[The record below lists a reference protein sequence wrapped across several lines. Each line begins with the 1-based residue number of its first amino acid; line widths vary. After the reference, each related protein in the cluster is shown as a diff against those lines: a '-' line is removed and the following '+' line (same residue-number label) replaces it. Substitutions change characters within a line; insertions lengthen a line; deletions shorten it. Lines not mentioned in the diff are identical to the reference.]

1 MREWL
6 KHLALLVLVVAGMS
20 QATADTVWAG
30 FTDQPNGQ
38 LATGAVP
45 APWRVVPIRQLKPT
59 EYQAMRWDGVNAVQ
73 AQADASMALLARE
86 IQVDLSRTPVLCWR
100 WRVENLIEQANMLQ
114 KSGDDYPARVYVAF
128 SISPQRLGMMTRA
141 QLKLAR
147 AIYGGLVPDAAINYV
162 WDNRQPV
169 GMMQPNVYTDRT
181 HMKVQRSGSA
191 MLGRWVNERVDVWAD
206 VQRAFGPLE
215 LQDVR
220 LNLLAVATDT
230 DNTAQ
235 RARAGFAE
243 LHFVGA
249 NLPCEFSSP

>member
-6 KHLALLVLVVAGMS
+6 KNLALLMLMLACMGQTMA
-20 QATADTVWAG
+20 QMQWAG

-38 LATGAVP
+38 LVAGAVP
-45 APWRVVPIRQLKPT
+45 APWRVVTIKQLKPT

-100 WRVENLIEQANMLQ
+100 WRVENLIEQADMFQ

-128 SISPQRLGMMTRA
+128 SISPQRLSLVTRA

-162 WDNRQPV
+162 WDNRHPV

-181 HMKVQRSGSA
+181 HMKVQRSGAS
-191 MLGRWVNERVDVWAD
+191 MLGRWVNERVDVLAD
-206 VQRAFGPLE
+206 VLRAFGPLE
-215 LQDVR
+215 LQDLR
-220 LNLLAVATDT
+220 LNVLAVASDA

-235 RARAGFAE
+235 RARAGFAD

-249 NLPCEFSSP
+249 HAPCEFVP

>member
-1 MREWL
+1 MWL
-6 KHLALLVLVVAGMS
+6 KTLMAMLLASLMS
-20 QATADTVWAG
+20 HASAQAVWAG
-30 FTDQPNGQ
+30 RFEAPAGH
-38 LATGAVP
+38 VP
-45 APWRVVPIRQLKPT
+45 KPWEVVPINKIKPT
-59 EYQAMRWDGVNAVQ
+59 AYQAVVWDGVHAVE
-73 AQADASMALLARE
+73 ARAEASMALLARE

-100 WRVENLIEQANMLQ
+100 WRAENLIEQADMFQ

-128 SISPQRLGMMTRA
+128 SISPQRLSMMTRA

-147 AIYGGLVPDAAINYV
+147 TIYGGLVPDAAINYV

-181 HMKVQRSGSA
+181 HMKVLRSGPS
-191 MLGRWVNERVDVWAD
+191 MLGRWVNERVDVLAD

-215 LQDVR
+215 VQDLR
-220 LNLLAVATDT
+220 LNLLAVASDA

-249 NLPCEFSSP
+249 TSPCEFSSP